1 MWHNFIATSHSNTHC
16 WQLSDIERIYFKVNI
31 IPELRLIYRMK
42 HNFLIFFLISWWMS
56 MKSAVKFDFILAT
69 FKISQNCLLLFLE
82 LLALYEGYLTH
93 VQGRVTHLFIFRSPI
108 EDILISQ
115 VMWDHG
121 PISEVSSNF

>member
-1 MWHNFIATSHSNTHC
+1 
-16 WQLSDIERIYFKVNI
+16 
-31 IPELRLIYRMK
+31 
-42 HNFLIFFLISWWMS
+42 MS

-115 VMWDHG
+115 
-121 PISEVSSNF
+121 SESSHYGKNILNSSNDTLKIEAIQHLIAFPESAVQFFFFHHSHASSETTSNSNKALGKISKN